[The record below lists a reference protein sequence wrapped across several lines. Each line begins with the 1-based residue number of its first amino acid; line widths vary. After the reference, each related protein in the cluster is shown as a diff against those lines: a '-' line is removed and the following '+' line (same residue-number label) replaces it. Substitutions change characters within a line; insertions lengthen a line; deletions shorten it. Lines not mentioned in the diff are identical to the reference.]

1 MSSPTSTAEATHGLL
16 MRLRQFVSRGRDA
29 LSGRPLERR
38 AVEIFAIRVTSAGLL
53 FLVQVALARW
63 LGASQYGV
71 FAALWTSVLVVGG
84 LAHLGLASAAI
95 RLVPQYLAQDAH
107 GLLNGFLLGAR
118 AFAVAVSAALALAVV
133 GVLAIA
139 PGVGGALWWPI
150 VLAALCLP
158 AFTMTEVQDGISR
171 GCSWTLAGLAPP
183 YILRPALLAAAML
196 LALALAAPATAATA
210 MTGALAAAVLTVLVQ
225 FVLVQRRIDS
235 AIPRATRVYDF
246 KAWLG
251 AAGPLLVVGAC
262 ELALQNTD
270 ILVLSALR
278 PSSEVG
284 IYYAAAKSQALALF
298 IHYAVGSAIAG
309 RIASA
314 NARGDRA
321 SMEALIVQ
329 ATRWTFW
336 PTVAL
341 VIVLL
346 GLGIPLLSLFGSAF
360 VAAYPVMLISS
371 IGILARAAAG
381 PADYVLNML
390 GHQKACAR
398 AYVIA
403 ALVCVLGNLALVPT
417 LGVEGAAIATALAF
431 TVAAVLNR
439 RALTRVTGIDP
450 TAMLLGERASA
461 RPRAAAPAGID
472 LQIID
477 GVDEIAALAGEWAA
491 LERRAGATLQA
502 FNTQA
507 WNHRWLTA
515 YLAASGSGPRPVVMA
530 AREQGRLVLVWPLL
544 VHRRF
549 GLRIATF
556 IGAPVSQYGDVLVE
570 QRQDSP
576 QIIAAALDAIAAQL
590 RPDALWLRKVRED
603 AAVAPV
609 LAHGDAQRSETLAA
623 PFIAL
628 ADAAGP
634 VHYESLYSAKTLK
647 NRRRLLRRLEE
658 SGTVTFEDHRGGDD
672 ARALVDTAFAMKRA
686 WLAERGLVST
696 AIDDDR
702 ALAFFRDAATAPQD
716 AGGAWIST
724 LRLDARPIA
733 INIMLEAG
741 NRIYAH
747 IITYD
752 LAYARSG
759 VGVLLMEHCIRTA
772 IAEGRTVF
780 DLLAPADAY
789 KSDWAD
795 ASVGVH
801 DWCLP
806 LTGRGRLYE
815 IAYLG
820 GARRLA
826 KRLLDAVP
834 CSLRQ
839 RVRVLRQRLRA
850 RPSTHPPARPD
861 AANSTSAPDAA

>member
-1 MSSPTSTAEATHGLL
+1 MSSSTSNAEASPSLM
-16 MRLRQFVSRGRDA
+16 MRLRQLAGRYRA
-29 LSGRPLERR
+29 AFASRPLERR
-38 AVEIFAIRVTSAGLL
+38 ATEIFAIRVASAGLL

-95 RLVPQYLAQDAH
+95 RLVPQYLAQGANA
-107 GLLNGFLLGAR
+107 LLNGFLIGSR
-118 AFAVAVSAALALAVV
+118 AFAVAVSASLAAFVI

-139 PGVGGALWWPI
+139 PGLGGTMWWPI

-158 AFTMTEVQDGISR
+158 AFTLTEVQDGISR

-183 YILRPALLAAAML
+183 YILRPALLATAML
-196 LALALAAPATAATA
+196 VALALAAPATAATA
-210 MTGALAAAVLTVLVQ
+210 MAGAFAAAVITALVQ
-225 FVLVQRRIDS
+225 FILVQQKIHS
-235 AIPRATRVYDF
+235 NVPHAAPVYDL
-246 KAWLG
+246 KAWLT
-251 AAGPLLVVGAC
+251 AAAPVLVVGAC

-270 ILVLSALR
+270 VLVLSALR

-321 SMEALIVQ
+321 AMEALIVQ

-336 PTVAL
+336 PTVAF

-346 GLGIPLLSLFGSAF
+346 GLGIPLLSLFGPAF
-360 VAAYPVMLISS
+360 VAAYPVMLITS

-390 GHQKACAR
+390 GHQKECAR

-403 ALVCVLGNLALVPT
+403 ALACVAGNLALVPL

-431 TVAAVLNR
+431 TIAAVLNR

-450 TAMLLGERASA
+450 TAMLLGERSSA
-461 RPRAAAPAGID
+461 RPHAAAPAGIE
-472 LQIID
+472 LQVIEGADAIT
-477 GVDEIAALAGEWAA
+477 ALAAEWTA
-491 LERRAGATLQA
+491 LERRAGPTLQA

-507 WNHRWLTA
+507 WNRRWLTA
-515 YLAASGSGPRPVVMA
+515 YITSPGTGPRPVVVA

-544 VHRRF
+544 VQRRF
-549 GLRIATF
+549 GLRLTTF

-570 QRQDSP
+570 HRQDSS
-576 QIIAAALDAIAAQL
+576 QIIAAALELIASRL
-590 RPDALWLRKVRED
+590 KPDALWLRKVRDD
-603 AAVAPV
+603 AALAPV
-609 LAHGDAQRSETLAA
+609 LAHSDAHRSETLAA
-623 PFIAL
+623 PFVAL
-628 ADAAGP
+628 ADASGP
-634 VHYESLYSAKTLK
+634 VRYESLYSTKALK

-658 SGTVTFEDHRGGDD
+658 SGTVVFEDHRGGDR
-672 ARALVDTAFAMKRA
+672 ARDLVDMAFAMKRA

-702 ALAFFRDAATAPQD
+702 ALAFFRDAAAAPQQD
-716 AGGAWIST
+716 GGAWVST
-724 LRLDARPIA
+724 LLLDGRPIA
-733 INIMLEAG
+733 INVMLEAG

-772 IAEGRTVF
+772 IAEGRMVF
-780 DLLAPADAY
+780 DLLAPADPY

-815 IAYLG
+815 IVYLG

-826 KRLLDAVP
+826 KRLLDKIP
-834 CSLRQ
+834 CSMRQ
-839 RVRVLRQRLRA
+839 RLRALRQRLRGRA
-850 RPSTHPPARPD
+850 PSQAPALPTD
-861 AANSTSAPDAA
+861 TA